1 MEQIDPQKAQR
12 VWQRVRGEEPANA
25 PLTALQSLAA
35 AEWTQASAYLLL
47 SRQMQGEEKELL
59 RKLSRQ
65 EREHGACLRGI
76 HAMATGE
83 PLSARGVPPEAQT
96 PEAVLR
102 KCYSRTLRAAG
113 EYEKRS
119 TDPEYGCVF
128 EELARQE
135 RAACRMILQILGNLQ
150 R

>member
-59 RKLSRQ
+59 RKLSRPDWGMVDIMYN
-65 EREHGACLRGI
+65 HLKTHTI
-76 HAMATGE
+76 KHMI
-83 PLSARGVPPEAQT
+83 PET
-96 PEAVLR
+96 D
-102 KCYSRTLRAAG
+102 K
-113 EYEKRS
+113 KRNNN
-119 TDPEYGCVF
+119 F
-128 EELARQE
+128 
-135 RAACRMILQILGNLQ
+135 
-150 R
+150 